1 MPVGARDL
9 TVLGEFK
16 PFGLVAEALDGK
28 PCDGVPSS
36 YEYFLFNRQIT
47 RERDHALDEEESST
61 SASLDG
67 SDHELF
73 IRGNR
78 IIWSGGARVLKRYSI
93 PSPVIQVCW
102 CRLGAAAG
110 PFLCVLQV
118 DTLAMYSPAG
128 EEICIPLHHP
138 IASIWP
144 IPSGLLLQKAALGSY
159 PARAPSLTSNLLL
172 NERDLFRSK
181 RELGY
186 SSPHGL
192 IAYGP
197 QHIANL
203 FTSSHH
209 SVKGDGAMLS
219 SHLILKDPL
228 EEPQATFVEERG
240 QLCTMKD
247 FDERTIWTSDSVPL
261 MASYN
266 EGKMQH
272 SLWLIENAN
281 SNSEVANGSPL
292 EVLPAGIL
300 SKQFSFRRIWQG
312 KVAQSAARK
321 VFLATDDDGV
331 LILCFLLQETKG
343 LLSVRLQT
351 IEINNETLCD
361 VKPDVSW
368 SIPAIAAAPVMVTH
382 PSVSVF
388 PSVKLQSGKQCL
400 CQYRLQSTLAR
411 VPASFGT
418 TSNSAIVNNLRITGI
433 ADAVDARIN
442 VIVNTGQ
449 MFRCALRR
457 NPCSSLTNDCITALF
472 EGLDSTFYNHF
483 LGLYWGENDCLY
495 LNSANS
501 SVDLEWE
508 GFSDIIMRLCGKSA
522 VLVRS
527 AVDLTPSSSWE
538 FLINSEF
545 HRTYCKK
552 NTFAR
557 GTTFTTSLA
566 MGDLD
571 LSKTKKDDVQMP
583 CKSFYVQLLIEVLD
597 LLHALYENLKL
608 DNLRKHDLELLA
620 VLLCNIAKS
629 LGEESFV
636 DYYIRDFPYLAL
648 KIGTCQASFSSR
660 TPPSLFRW
668 LENCLHYGISS
679 TFKSDLPALLCKD
692 GTSAL
697 SWARKIV
704 SFYSLLF
711 GAQRQDRMLSSGVY
725 CKVATGSSCTYE
737 EVVVLAMVAE
747 GFGLQHLDLLPAGVS
762 LPLRHALDKCRE
774 SPPNDWPP
782 AAYVLIG
789 REDLASSRSEHTCKS
804 GDLES
809 SGFANLISVSA
820 PYMLHLRLVSIPSTI
835 FDTMGLDNNK
845 VEETDSFEGSTVD
858 GMEHIFTSSTQLRY
872 GRDLR
877 LNEVRRLLCSAR
889 PVAVQTSSTP
899 TAVDQE
905 FQQAQLWQLAQ
916 RTTALPVGR
925 GAFTLATTC
934 TLLTEALVIPKLV
947 LAGRLPSQQNATVNL
962 DPNFRNVQE
971 LKSWPEFHN
980 AVAAGLKLAPLQGK
994 MSRTWITYN
1003 KPEEPTVT
1011 HAGLLFALGLHGHLR
1026 VLTISDIYQ
1035 YFLQEHESTTMAMM
1049 LGLATSYRGTMHP
1062 VISNVCPFS
1071 VAPLECQFML
1081 QLVNLGIFYLADP
1094 SQATDTSCPSR
1105 SYYEI
1110 INSPP
1115 VFDPPPTCCDDCIF
1129 SKGKDP
1135 TIMESS
1141 IDDVVVVPI
1150 DKGSNV
1156 VNPMILET
1164 VIEKEIER
1172 IWASQRIDK
1181 ESVVVGFPTKESCF
1195 KKESGLLRCLER
1207 KVVSTRKSLYFHL
1220 PSRHPSSFPEMEF
1233 PTVLQSAALMATG
1246 ILYEGSAHPQ
1256 TMQILLGEI
1265 GRRSGGDNALERE
1278 GYSVAA
1284 GYALGFVALGRGED
1298 ALGFVDTLVDR
1309 LCHYINGHMFL
1320 NTLLNCFLHQ
1330 EIAPTVV
1337 HSIDDQNR
1345 NAGQMMDGTAVN
1357 VDVTAPG
1364 AIIALALMFLKSESE
1379 VLASRICIPQT
1390 HFNLQYVRPDF
1401 IMLRVIARNLILW
1414 NRVQPSR
1421 DWIDS
1426 QIPSIVKIGV
1436 KDLGDETDNTD
1447 EVDIEALVQAYVN
1460 ILSGACISL
1469 GLRFAGTRNSD
1480 VQELLYHYAIYLLNE
1495 IKPVS
1500 VVSLKGLPK
1509 GLSRHVDRG
1518 TLEICLH
1525 LIVLSLSVVM
1535 AGSGHLQTFRL
1546 LRFLRNRNSC
1556 DGHASYGIQMAAFRH
1571 LYVMATEARWLQTV
1585 DVDTGLPVYAP
1596 IEVTTVETEHY
1607 SETTFCDVT
1616 PCILPERSVAAYSRM
1631 LYYTDEPWW
1640 FPGDKNDPFNGGIV
1654 FIKRKV
1660 GACSYVDDPIGCQ
1673 SLLSRAMHKVC
1684 DGENLRACTRGSEG
1698 NGESGL
1704 FDVDQLVSTFSSDP
1718 SLIAFA
1724 KVFCD
1729 SAWNSRQVLKCL
1741 FFRSDIDFQEFCS
1754 QVLFDCVSKDR
1765 PALLQI
1771 ALAYNEALNCG
1782 RLSISR
1788 GSIIQSYFLA
1798 SLRKRVEDILDRTR
1812 AKNDLHNYMIEG
1824 KWPDEQKI
1832 VFLSWYLQW
1841 YGMPPSSVTNLV
1853 MEKIKGKVTMSSSV
1867 PLLRLLLP
1875 QTHINA
1881 LVEIDKLRL

>member
-16 PFGLVAEALDGK
+16 PFGLVVEALDGK
-28 PCDGVPSS
+28 PCDDVPTS

-47 RERDHALDEEESST
+47 RERDQALDEESST

-78 IIWSGGARVLKRYSI
+78 ARSSQILRAFCCCDDDDK
-93 PSPVIQVCW
+93 
-102 CRLGAAAG
+102 
-110 PFLCVLQV
+110 PFDVFSCIRFSQDNLERRIASFEKIHYTISSEVV
-118 DTLAMYSPAG
+118 
-128 EEICIPLHHP
+128 CIPLHHP

-159 PARAPSLTSNLLL
+159 PARATSLTSNLLL

-186 SSPHGL
+186 SQQHSL

-197 QHIANL
+197 QHSSNS
-203 FTSSHH
+203 FNSSHH
-209 SVKGDGAMLS
+209 SVKGDAAKLS

-240 QLCTMKD
+240 QLYTMKD
-247 FDERTIWTSDSVPL
+247 FDERTIWTSGSVPL

-281 SNSEVANGSPL
+281 TNIEVANGSPL
-292 EVLPAGIL
+292 EVLPAEIL
-300 SKQFSFRRIWQG
+300 SKRFSFRRIWQG
-312 KVAQSAARK
+312 KVAHSAARK

-351 IEINNETLCD
+351 IDINNETLFD
-361 VKPDVSW
+361 IKPDVSW
-368 SIPAIAAAPVMVTH
+368 NIPAIAAAPVMVTR
-382 PSVSVF
+382 PSVSVL

-400 CQYRLQSTLAR
+400 CQYQLPSTVAR
-411 VPASFGT
+411 VPASFGM
-418 TSNSAIVNNLRITGI
+418 TSDSAVANNLRITGI
-433 ADAVDARIN
+433 ADAVNARIN
-442 VIVNTGQ
+442 VIVNSGQ
-449 MFRCALRR
+449 IFRCALRR

-483 LGLYWGENDCLY
+483 LGLYWGENDGSY
-495 LNSANS
+495 LTSANS

-508 GFSDIIMRLCGKSA
+508 AFSDIIMQLCGKSA
-522 VLVRS
+522 GLVRS
-527 AVDLTPSSSWE
+527 AVDLIPSSSWDI
-538 FLINSEF
+538 L
-545 HRTYCKK
+545 
-552 NTFAR
+552 
-557 GTTFTTSLA
+557 GL
-566 MGDLD
+566 GDLN

-583 CKSFYVQLLIEVLD
+583 CKSFYVQLLIEVLE

-620 VLLCNIAKS
+620 GLLCNVAKS

-636 DYYIRDFPYLAL
+636 DYYIRDFPHLSV
-648 KIGTCQASFSSR
+648 KIETCQASFSAR

-668 LENCLHYGISS
+668 LENCLVYGISS
-679 TFKSDLPALLCKD
+679 TYKSDLPALLCKD
-692 GTSAL
+692 GSSAV
-697 SWARKIV
+697 SWARKVV
-704 SFYSLLF
+704 SFYSLLL
-711 GAQRQDRMLSSGVY
+711 GAQRQDRLLSSGVY
-725 CKVATGSSCTYE
+725 CKVATGSSCTSE

-762 LPLRHALDKCRE
+762 LPLRHVSIYMLNFPVLNCASKVSAEHLSIDVVLAPKGCGLGHRTNSHGINRTIALDKCRE

-789 REDLASSRSEHTCKS
+789 REDLASLRSEHTCKS
-804 GDLES
+804 RNLES
-809 SGFANLISVSA
+809 SDCANLISVSA

-835 FDTMGLDNNK
+835 SDTMGLDNNK
-845 VEETDSFEGSTVD
+845 VEETNSFEGSTVD

-877 LNEVRRLLCSAR
+877 LNEADFDSELNHGDSAENDVRRLLCSAR
-889 PVAVQTSSTP
+889 PAAVQTSSTP

-916 RTTALPVGR
+916 RTTALPLGR

-962 DPNFRNVQE
+962 DPNFRNIQE
-971 LKSWPEFHN
+971 LKSWSEFHN

-994 MSRTWITYN
+994 ISRTWITYN

-1026 VLTISDIYQ
+1026 VLTVSDIYQ

-1049 LGLATSYRGTMHP
+1049 LGLAASYRGTMHP
-1062 VISNVCPFS
+1062 VISN
-1071 VAPLECQFML
+1071 
-1081 QLVNLGIFYLADP
+1081 
-1094 SQATDTSCPSR
+1094 
-1105 SYYEI
+1105 
-1110 INSPP
+1110 
-1115 VFDPPPTCCDDCIF
+1115 
-1129 SKGKDP
+1129 
-1135 TIMESS
+1135 
-1141 IDDVVVVPI
+1141 
-1150 DKGSNV
+1150 
-1156 VNPMILET
+1156 
-1164 VIEKEIER
+1164 
-1172 IWASQRIDK
+1172 
-1181 ESVVVGFPTKESCF
+1181 
-1195 KKESGLLRCLER
+1195 
-1207 KVVSTRKSLYFHL
+1207 SLYFHI

-1284 GYALGFVALGRGED
+1284 GYALGFVALGTVCE
-1298 ALGFVDTLVDR
+1298 VETS
-1309 LCHYINGHMFL
+1309 
-1320 NTLLNCFLHQ
+1320 
-1330 EIAPTVV
+1330 PTVAL
-1337 HSIDDQNR
+1337 SIDDQNR

-1390 HFNLQYVRPDF
+1390 HFSLQYVRPDF

-1421 DWIDS
+1421 DWIES
-1426 QIPSIVKIGV
+1426 QIPNIVKIGL

-1469 GLRFAGTRNSD
+1469 GLRFAGSRNSD
-1480 VQELLYHYAIYLLNE
+1480 AQELLYHYAIYLLNE
-1495 IKPVS
+1495 IKPVCAA
-1500 VVSLKGLPK
+1500 SLKGLPK

-1518 TLEICLH
+1518 TLETCLH

-1556 DGHASYGIQMAAFRH
+1556 EGHASYGIQMAGTSGGLRGKNWNADTVNSH
-1571 LYVMATEARWLQTV
+1571 LQMLMEIISTIYLPYFPRNLSSEDTKEVVSLSHLLLVARK
-1585 DVDTGLPVYAP
+1585 Y
-1596 IEVTTVETEHY
+1596 
-1607 SETTFCDVT
+1607 
-1616 PCILPERSVAAYSRM
+1616 PERPPSCGISGKFSYWILISRRRNR
-1631 LYYTDEPWW
+1631 T
-1640 FPGDKNDPFNGGIV
+1640 FSTRNNAI
-1654 FIKRKV
+1654 
-1660 GACSYVDDPIGCQ
+1660 A
-1673 SLLSRAMHKVC
+1673 SLLVSLYPRWP
-1684 DGENLRACTRGSEG
+1684 
-1698 NGESGL
+1698 SGPNDNRCHL
-1704 FDVDQLVSTFSSDP
+1704 QAQTFSFSVNRAAV
-1718 SLIAFA
+1718 I
-1724 KVFCD
+1724 
-1729 SAWNSRQVLKCL
+1729 
-1741 FFRSDIDFQEFCS
+1741 
-1754 QVLFDCVSKDR
+1754 FDEKETYVS
-1765 PALLQI
+1765 
-1771 ALAYNEALNCG
+1771 
-1782 RLSISR
+1782 
-1788 GSIIQSYFLA
+1788 
-1798 SLRKRVEDILDRTR
+1798 
-1812 AKNDLHNYMIEG
+1812 
-1824 KWPDEQKI
+1824 
-1832 VFLSWYLQW
+1832 
-1841 YGMPPSSVTNLV
+1841 
-1853 MEKIKGKVTMSSSV
+1853 
-1867 PLLRLLLP
+1867 
-1875 QTHINA
+1875 
-1881 LVEIDKLRL
+1881 